1 MKRVGLNTLSAVFFL
16 IIAAGN
22 FAEIITEGH
31 PRHELLIWVVPFL
44 LFSMLICL
52 LKDKINSKI
61 TAIVFVLFSFCSIYF
76 GDVGN
81 LTGAVFLCFA
91 LYIFA
96 NTKVSLVA
104 GVVSVLLILFKAVVN
119 NWSVPQAI
127 NYLSA
132 YAYIISVYW
141 VMIHP
146 KPLVFP
152 VSGLDYETGQ
162 VINMVARGLPYK
174 EIADKLSISD
184 SAVSK
189 RLERCRIRF
198 GAKSNEH
205 LVILLIKN
213 GHIVLN

>member
-1 MKRVGLNTLSAVFFL
+1 MKRVDLNTLSASFFVV
-16 IIAAGN
+16 IAAGN
-22 FAEIITEGH
+22 FANIIISKAQ
-31 PRHELLIWVVPFL
+31 LSDLFVWVLPFL
-44 LFSMLICL
+44 LLSAAICF
-52 LKDKINSKI
+52 LKNKITPKT
-61 TAIVFVLFSFCSIYF
+61 TAIVFILFSFGSIYF
-76 GDVGN
+76 GNLGN

-96 NTKVSLVA
+96 NTKVSVVA
-104 GVVSVLLILFKAVVN
+104 GVVSVLLILTKAIADE
-119 NWSVPQAI
+119 WSVPEVI

-152 VSGLDYETGQ
+152 VSGLDYETGR
-162 VINMVARGLPYK
+162 VINMVANGMTYK
-174 EIADKLSISD
+174 EIADRLSISD

-198 GAKSNEH
+198 DAKSNEH

-213 GHIVLN
+213 GHIDLN